1 MTAEIAADKDVTVST
16 GSQTGN
22 EGELI
27 QLQQSAI
34 WSWQPRGDVQ
44 IPPGKVLVLG
54 AKRAEDT
61 AIIILE
67 VLP

>member
-1 MTAEIAADKDVTVST
+1 MTAEIVADKDVTVYAET
-16 GSQTGN
+16 ELGN
-22 EGELI
+22 EGELM
-27 QLQQSAI
+27 QLQQPTI

-54 AKRAEDT
+54 AKRTDDT